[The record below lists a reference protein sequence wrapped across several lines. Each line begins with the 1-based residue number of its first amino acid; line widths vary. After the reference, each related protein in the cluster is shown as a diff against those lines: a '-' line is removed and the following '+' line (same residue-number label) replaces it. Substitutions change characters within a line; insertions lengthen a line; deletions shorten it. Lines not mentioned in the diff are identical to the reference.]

1 MGKTLI
7 YLVQQLLHN
16 NKISFDKDELSFQI
30 QSHPSF
36 PSLHAI
42 TGVLDHFNI
51 ENIAAEVPIDTET
64 LLLLPNCF
72 IAQVKDNLET
82 KLVIVNKVSV
92 GYQINTSSKEK
103 EKLSNVDFLKI
114 FTGIVVAAEKSEDEN
129 SNPSVPKNNFKSIVL
144 GITAFLFVILL
155 ILNKPSFIAICYL
168 LLSIIGVLLSVSILK
183 QEQGIETILGNAF
196 CSGNDEK
203 KDCDAVLSSKGAKI
217 IGDYKL
223 SDFSLLYFSGL
234 CIATAFS
241 ILFQLNILP
250 IVFLI
255 SLFAL
260 PITLYSIYYQFAVVK
275 KWCLLCLSIVGV
287 LWLQASIVFMNGV
300 YFTQLEDI
308 NGYIIVA
315 FSFMVFFAVWSSL
328 KPIITNFTILKKN
341 KIESVKFKRN
351 YALFESL
358 LNKSEVL
365 NTTIPDIEEI
375 VFGNINSNLEIV
387 IITNPFCGHCKPV
400 HKLVDVILNKYRDLV
415 KITIRFAVNIKNLDG
430 DDVKITSRILEIY
443 ATEGKE
449 KCLQAMDAIYGNM
462 SSDFWLDKWK
472 CCKEPKKYIT
482 ILEKENFW
490 NNDNGIN
497 FTPEILV
504 NGRSFPKEY
513 DRHDLLFFIE
523 ELQESYAE
531 MQLTN

>member
-7 YLVQQLLHN
+7 YLVQQLLLN
-16 NKISFDKDELSFQI
+16 NKISFDKEELSFQI
-30 QSHPSF
+30 QSHPSY

-51 ENIAAEVPIDTET
+51 ENIAAEVPVNAET
-64 LLLLPNCF
+64 LLQLPDCF

-82 KLVIVNKVSV
+82 KLVIVNKISV
-92 GYQINTSSKEK
+92 GYQINTSSKER
-103 EKLSNVDFLKI
+103 EKLSKDDFLEK

-129 SNPSVPKNNFKSIVL
+129 SNISASKNNFESVVL
-144 GITAFLFVILL
+144 GITAILFVTLL

-168 LLSIIGVLLSVSILK
+168 LLSIVGVLLSVSILK
-183 QEQGIETILGNAF
+183 QEEGIETVLGNAF
-196 CSGNDEK
+196 CSGNDEN

-217 IGDYKL
+217 IGGYKL

-234 CIATAFS
+234 SIATVFS
-241 ILFQLNILP
+241 MLFQLKILP

-260 PITLYSIYYQFAVVK
+260 PITLYSIYYQYAVVK

-287 LWLQASIVFMNGV
+287 LWLQASIVFVLGN
-300 YFTQLEDI
+300 YFIQLDVK
-308 NGYIIVA
+308 GYIIVA

-328 KPIITNFTILKKN
+328 KPIITNFTTLKKS

-351 YALFESL
+351 YALFDSL

-365 NTTIPDIEEI
+365 NTTIPNIEEI
-375 VFGNINSNLEIV
+375 IFGNINSNLEIV

-400 HKLVDVILNKYRDLV
+400 HKLVDAILNKYSDLV

-430 DDVKITSRILEIY
+430 NDVKITSRILEIY

-449 KCLQAMDAIYGNM
+449 KCLLAMDSIYGNM
-462 SSDFWLDKWK
+462 SSDIWLDKWK
-472 CCKEPKKYIT
+472 NCKDSKKYIT
-482 ILEKENFW
+482 ILEKENVW

-497 FTPEILV
+497 FTPEILI

-513 DRHDLLFFIE
+513 DREDLLFFIE
-523 ELQESYAE
+523 ELQENSTE
-531 MQLTN
+531 M